1 MWSNRLENRNSE
13 ATGSC
18 EKERESDSISNG
30 SSFGWLWAALSAR
43 KRIEGELKREK
54 EALII
59 SLKDAH

>member
-1 MWSNRLENRNSE
+1 MNRFENRVSE

-18 EKERESDSISNG
+18 KKERESDSISHG

-43 KRIEGELKREK
+43 KRIKGELKREK